1 MEETYQS
8 VTYKNVTIEAVSLK
22 ILRTYVTSEDAISQ
36 EIEEEEEKEDR
47 SELIIYENLP
57 MPQTTTSIKEPCRNP
72 PRDRRSPD
80 RLTY

>member
-57 MPQTTTSIKEPCRNP
+57 TPQTTTSIQEPCRNP
-72 PRDRRSPD
+72 SRDRRSPD